1 MKLERSLHL
10 HRQKHT
16 PFPLPT
22 PSVAKREG
30 KSEAKLS
37 EAEIIQELHD
47 KGKYDE
53 WVKFGRLYGLTSDVS
68 RAKFFLVRPF
78 LYQDMNHIPVAVSM
92 VQSTFRAD
100 VDNIAV
106 FQQVH
111 KKEIDPYFV
120 AQGKHK
126 FLSVLPDKNCT
137 SGLVTSGLVTSGLV
151 TSGFVTSGLVT
162 YGFATSG
169 LVPGYLHTSGLATCS
184 SLALVIGAR
193 KFMTHLDAHT
203 RTEPILADLWQGI
216 QEEQVLPETLR
227 PFICTGSL
235 NSRLTEEKATHICV
249 SLGIPSKNVQIQS
262 VCMFD
267 SVVI

>member
-22 PSVAKREG
+22 PSSVAKREN
-30 KSEAKLS
+30 KLEAKLS

-53 WVKFGRLYGLTSDVS
+53 WVKCGRLYGLTSDVR

-78 LYQDMNHIPVAVSM
+78 LYHDMNHIPVAVSM
-92 VQSTFRAD
+92 VQSTFRPD

-137 SGLVTSGLVTSGLV
+137 YGFV
-151 TSGFVTSGLVT
+151 TSGFVTYGFVT
-162 YGFATSG
+162 YGFAASG

-193 KFMTHLDAHT
+193 KFMTHLDART
-203 RTEPILADLWQGI
+203 QTEPILADLWQGI